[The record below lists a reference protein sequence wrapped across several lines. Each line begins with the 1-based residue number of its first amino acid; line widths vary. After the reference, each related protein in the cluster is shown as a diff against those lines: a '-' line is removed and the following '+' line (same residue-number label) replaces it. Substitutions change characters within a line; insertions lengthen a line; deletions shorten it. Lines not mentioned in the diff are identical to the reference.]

1 MTTINPNGLLHSEC
15 IQPDNKAKSQIPTRG
30 EELLTLQFIYFMN
43 IYLFYGKHG
52 FFRSIKPKKILNVK

>member
-1 MTTINPNGLLHSEC
+1 MTTINSNGLLHLEC
-15 IQPDNKAKSQIPTRG
+15 IQPDNEAKSQIPARS

-52 FFRSIKPKKILNVK
+52 FFLEV

>member
-1 MTTINPNGLLHSEC
+1 MTTINSNGLLHSEC
-15 IQPDNKAKSQIPTRG
+15 IQPDNEAKSQIPARG

-52 FFRSIKPKKILNVK
+52 FFLEV